1 MPVAET
7 TTPHRFTPIGVMA
20 RSCAL
25 VVGMGLVLPLM
36 ACSGRIG
43 EDACISCSAEKA
55 DKTDTPPPPH
65 DPAAPSGNAVGEG
78 VGGPT
83 GSPQQAGQDQSPGA
97 ASAPGM

>member
-7 TTPHRFTPIGVMA
+7 TTPHRFMPIGVMA

-43 EDACISCSAEKA
+43 EDACISCSAEK
-55 DKTDTPPPPH
+55 TDTPPH
-65 DPAAPSGNAVGEG
+65 DSAAPSGNAVGEG
-78 VGGPT
+78 MGGPT

>member
-1 MPVAET
+1 MPVAAT
-7 TTPHRFTPIGVMA
+7 SNPPRFMSLGVIA

-25 VVGMGLVLPLM
+25 VVGIGFALPLT

-43 EDACISCSAEKA
+43 EDACISCSAEKSEE
-55 DKTDTPPPPH
+55 KTQAPPR
-65 DPAAPSGNAVGEG
+65 DSAAPSGNAVGEG

>member
-1 MPVAET
+1 MPVAAT
-7 TTPHRFTPIGVMA
+7 TTPSRFMPLKVIA

-25 VVGMGLVLPLM
+25 AVGMGLVLPLM

-43 EDACISCSAEKA
+43 EDACISCSAEKKA
-55 DKTDTPPPPH
+55 DAPPPH

-78 VGGPT
+78 AGGPT
-83 GSPQQAGQDQSPGA
+83 GSPQQAAQDQSPGA

>member
-1 MPVAET
+1 MPVAAT
-7 TTPHRFTPIGVMA
+7 TATPRIPSLGVMA

-25 VVGMGLVLPLM
+25 VAGMGLVLPLM

-43 EDACISCSAEKA
+43 EDACISCSAEKSA
-55 DKTDTPPPPH
+55 ETTDAPRH

-78 VGGPT
+78 AGGPT